1 MPADRP
7 PMAPLMVPAE
17 DAAALIGVSPATW
30 HRMVAA
36 GKTPAPV
43 KLSAGCVRWRVADLR
58 TWIDAGCPD
67 RKTWLS
73 MAEDAQLHPKR

>member
-1 MPADRP
+1 MTAPALP
-7 PMAPLMVPAE
+7 PLMVSAD

-43 KLSAGCVRWRVADLR
+43 RLSKGCVRYRTADLQR
-58 TWIDAGCPD
+58 WCEAGCPD
-67 RKTWLS
+67 RKTWE
-73 MAEDAQLHPKR
+73 ADEHGRPAR